1 MTEQAKAARSAY
13 NRGYYARNKERIK
26 QQHNDNWERKAA
38 RDGENGPGVQ
48 GKDDGSSK
56 QA

>member
-26 QQHNDNWERKAA
+26 QQHNDYWERKAA
-38 RDGENGPGVQ
+38 RDGENGPRVQ
-48 GKDDGSSK
+48 EKADGSSK

>member
-26 QQHNDNWERKAA
+26 QQHNDYWERKASRA
-38 RDGENGPGVQ
+38 GDDEPGTQ
-48 GKDDGSSK
+48 EKADGSSK

>member
-26 QQHNDNWERKAA
+26 QQHNDYWERKAA
-38 RDGENGPGVQ
+38 RAGENGPEVQ
-48 GKDDGSSK
+48 EKANGSSK
-56 QA
+56 QT